1 MDMLVTALLVRR
13 QHAIVR
19 AFAQAAATTP
29 ATACSASQLGL
40 KPGMAWHHLVGH
52 AVLRCPGGGR
62 YFLDLP
68 NWQRLRRRRRRIA
81 LAVVITVL
89 ATGLL
94 AWWLASRR

>member
-1 MDMLVTALLVRR
+1 MLVMALLMRR

-19 AFAQAAATTP
+19 VFAQAAATTP

-40 KPGMAWHHLVGH
+40 EPGMAWHHLVGH
-52 AVLRCPGGGR
+52 AVLRCPGDGR

-68 NWQRLRRRRRRIA
+68 NWQRLRRLRRRIA
-81 LAVVITVL
+81 VVIVMTVL

-94 AWWLASRR
+94 AWWFVSRR